1 MATYSE
7 IRERC
12 VEGVVRQS
20 TNPPP
25 LDRIRMLFDASIFTV
40 NSDVSERFASQNNE
54 RDLLRASH
62 SLTFTAGS
70 AVIPSEVLK
79 KYAEDGTLTV
89 PSTPN
94 AVYGYLKYPQF
105 IRGCDKRL
113 GAWSFIGESIVAIKP
128 QTGAVLASPATFT
141 AITSPSIPADEGDE
155 FDAPE
160 DYVSDLINALIQFI
174 LGQISQE
181 AAATS

>member
-1 MATYSE
+1 MIYSE
-7 IRERC
+7 VRERV

-20 TNPPP
+20 PNPPA
-25 LDRIRMLFDASIFTV
+25 LDRVRMIFDASIFAV
-40 NSDVSERFASQNNE
+40 NSDTSERFASQNNE

-70 AVIPSEVLK
+70 AAIPSEVLK
-79 KYAEDGTLTV
+79 KYIEDGTFIV

-105 IRGCDKRL
+105 LRGCDPRL
-113 GAWSFIGESIVAIKP
+113 GAWSFIGESIVAVKP

-141 AITSPSIPADEGDE
+141 AITSPSIPATESEE
-155 FDAPE
+155 FDAPS
-160 DYVSDLINALIQFI
+160 DYLPDLIAAMVQYI
-174 LGQISQE
+174 LGQIAQE
-181 AAATS
+181 AATTS

>member
-20 TNPPP
+20 PNPPP
-25 LDRIRMLFDASIFTV
+25 LDRIRMVFDASFFQV
-40 NSDVSERFASQNNE
+40 NSSTSERFASQNNQ

-62 SLTFTAGS
+62 ALTFAAGS
-70 AVIPSEVLK
+70 ATIPTEVLK
-79 KYAEDGTLTV
+79 KFIEDGTFVV

-105 IRGCDKRL
+105 LRGCDSRL

-141 AITSPSIPADEGDE
+141 AITSPSIPATEDDE
-155 FDAPE
+155 FVAPE
-160 DYVSDLINALIQFI
+160 DYVSDLINALTQFI
-174 LGQISQE
+174 LGQIAQE
-181 AAATS
+181 AAETS

>member
-1 MATYSE
+1 MIYSE
-7 IRERC
+7 IRER
-12 VEGVVRQS
+12 VTEGVVRQS

-25 LDRIRMLFDASIFTV
+25 LDRIRMLFDASFPQV

-70 AVIPSEVLK
+70 AAIPTEVLK
-79 KYAEDGTLTV
+79 KFMEDGTFTV

-105 IRGCDKRL
+105 LRGCDPRL
-113 GAWSFIGESIVAIKP
+113 GAWSFIGESLVATKP
-128 QTGAVLASPATFT
+128 QNGGALTSPATFT
-141 AITSPSIPADEGDE
+141 AITSPSIPADEDDE
-155 FDAPE
+155 FDAPS
-160 DYVSDLINALIQFI
+160 DYIPDLIAAMVQYI
-174 LGQISQE
+174 LGQIAQE
-181 AAATS
+181 AATTS